1 MARNIVPR
9 IDKGADLGTPEK
21 NWNRLYVDT
30 VVANNVQGGNL
41 GAVEQSANSEA
52 TLRSIITNAG
62 GDLVS
67 ITIYD
72 DIPIATSF
80 TIPSNVHLNFKD
92 YGRLSPVDGATL
104 TIRGGISAGQWQIF
118 GTNGTIELYNQLVIY
133 PEWFGA
139 KRDGVTDDTIAL
151 QKCAE
156 STKEG
161 NIILGIGEYKVN
173 GQITIPKDVNLI
185 GQGMD
190 VSIINAEGATGIF
203 PDRAVVY
210 NAGYI
215 SPMSASLGLTINK
228 GTTVITFDSS
238 HGLSAGDVFFVYNP
252 TDFSWSMFRQYYKAG
267 EYYQVLSVISDTEVE
282 ITSPSY
288 DIYQYTDVDLYKLNG
303 TRSILK
309 NFTVIAPGPG
319 VNGIVRGVTLNYSH
333 NALIENVKAL
343 NSDNATMYLSH
354 SYESSIKNAVCI
366 QTTQD
371 PGFGTQYGL
380 SIGNSQNCDIQGFF
394 VGVRHGLTLGGGAEI
409 PACPNRG
416 ILIHDSTC
424 KNQSPGL
431 AACDMHGNTENCT
444 VDNINCF
451 NGGLTVTGHNNKHR
465 NINIYLGYYITD
477 NYPYIAINGGE
488 LKSMQQEFSNI
499 NITVP
504 GVITNP
510 RRPIIN
516 IGHNEAP
523 FNENT
528 TINGTIVFNNIN
540 IDAPLWD
547 EASTQYIMAIR
558 NRGSLIK
565 WGVVVNGLTHNCNNT
580 SVDGINS
587 PHTAVGIRTVSGSS
601 PDFVHV
607 NNVVS
612 EKRSPLFL
620 SSNDINVKVKGLR
633 ISGKISIPV
642 TSSQSY
648 AYQTVTFPFAFPKDP
663 YVVAQVR
670 NIASGAAMTVS
681 FVSDIKRD
689 YADIGVKTTDLN
701 ITFANETIDVHWIA
715 TLDEE

>member
-9 IDKGADLGTPEK
+9 TDKGADLGTTEK
-21 NWNRLYVDT
+21 RWNRVYADAVIAT
-30 VVANNVQGGNL
+30 NIQGGNL
-41 GAVEQSANSEA
+41 GAVEQSAGTEA
-52 TLRSIITNAG
+52 ALRSIITNAG
-62 GDLVS
+62 SNPVT

-72 DIPIATSF
+72 DIPIIATDLI
-80 TIPSNVHLNFKD
+80 IPSNVHLNFKD
-92 YGRLSPVDGATL
+92 NGRLSPIDGITL
-104 TIRGGISAGQWQIF
+104 TVEGSVSAGPWQIF
-118 GTNGTIELYNQLVIY
+118 GVNGTIELYNQIFTY

-139 KRDGVTDDTIAL
+139 KRDGITDDTIAL
-151 QKCAE
+151 QKCAN

-161 NIILGIGEYKVN
+161 TIILSVGEYIVN

-319 VNGIVRGVTLNYSH
+319 VNGIVRGVALNYSH

-343 NSDNATMYLSH
+343 NSDNATMSLSR

-380 SIGNSQNCDIQGFF
+380 IIGNSQNCDIQGFF

-409 PACPNRG
+409 PACTNRG
-416 ILIHDSTC
+416 ILIHDSIC

-444 VDNINCF
+444 VDNVNCF
-451 NGGLTVTGHNNKHR
+451 IGGLTVAGHNNKYR
-465 NINIYLGYYITD
+465 NMNIYLGYYITD
-477 NYPYIAINGGE
+477 DRAYTAINGTE

-504 GVITNP
+504 GVLTNP
-510 RRPIIN
+510 TRPLIN
-516 IGHNEAP
+516 IGENEFP
-523 FNENT
+523 FSEKT

-547 EASTQYIMAIR
+547 TAGTMHVMSIR
-558 NRGSLIK
+558 NRGSTVN
-565 WGVVVNGLTHNCNNT
+565 WGVVVNGFTSNCKNT
-580 SVDGINS
+580 SGSTDYACVYIG
-587 PHTAVGIRTVSGSS
+587 TVSGTP
-601 PDFVHV
+601 PDFVHLSNITYGDRRPLNLGS
-607 NNVVS
+607 NN
-612 EKRSPLFL
+612 
-620 SSNDINVKVKGLR
+620 INIKVRGLR
-633 ISGKISIPV
+633 ASGKISIPV

-648 AYQTVTFPFAFPKDP
+648 ANQIVNFPFVFPKAP

-670 NIASGAAMTVS
+670 GMMSGAARTVS
-681 FVSDIKRD
+681 YVGNIKEG
-689 YADIGVKTTDLN
+689 YANIGVKTTDPN
-701 ITFANETIDVHWIA
+701 ITFANETINVYWIA

>member
-30 VVANNVQGGNL
+30 VIANNVQGGNL
-41 GAVEQSANSEA
+41 GAVEQSASSEA

-92 YGRLSPVDGATL
+92 DGRLSPTDGIAL
-104 TIRGGISAGQWQIF
+104 IIEGNICAGPWQIF
-118 GTNGTIELYNQLVIY
+118 GVNGTIELYNQVFTY

-139 KRDGVTDDTIAL
+139 KHDGITDDTIAL
-151 QKCAE
+151 QKCAD

-161 NIILGIGEYKVN
+161 TIILSVGEYIVN
-173 GQITIPKDVNLI
+173 SQITIPKDVNLI

-190 VSIINAEGATGIF
+190 VSIINADGATGIF

-252 TDFSWSMFRQYYKAG
+252 TDFSWSGSRWYYKAG
-267 EYYQVLSVISDTEVE
+267 EYYQVLSVISDTEVN

-288 DIYQYTDVDLYKLNG
+288 DTYQYTDVDVYKLNG

-309 NFTVIAPGPG
+309 NFTIIAPGPG
-319 VNGIVRGVTLNYSH
+319 VNGIVRGVAVDYSH

-343 NSDNATMYLSH
+343 NSDNATMSLSH

-409 PACPNRG
+409 PACTNRG
-416 ILIHDSTC
+416 ILIHDSIC
-424 KNQSPGL
+424 KNQHPYL
-431 AACDMHGNTENCT
+431 TACGMHGNTENCT
-444 VDNINCF
+444 VDNVNCF
-451 NGGLTVTGHNNKHR
+451 VGGVNLAGHNNKHR
-465 NINIYLGYYITD
+465 NINIYLGSSRTD
-477 NYPYIAINGGE
+477 STAYIAIQATE
-488 LKSMQQEFSNI
+488 MKSTQHEFSNI
-499 NITVP
+499 NIVVP
-504 GVITNP
+504 GVLTNP
-510 RRPIIN
+510 TRGLIDVGGNSIPMDN
-516 IGHNEAP
+516 IQ
-523 FNENT
+523 T
-528 TINGTIVFNNIN
+528 TIGGTLVFNNIN

-547 EASTQYIMAIR
+547 TVGTFSTMEIR
-558 NRGSLIK
+558 NRGATVK
-565 WGVVVNGLTHNCNNT
+565 WGVVVNGFTSNCKNT
-580 SVDGINS
+580 SGS
-587 PHTAVGIRTVSGSS
+587 PSYACIAIGTVSGTS
-601 PDFVHV
+601 PDFVHLS
-607 NNVVS
+607 NITYGDR
-612 EKRSPLFL
+612 KPLYL
-620 SSNDINVKVKGLR
+620 GSNDKNVKVRGLR
-633 ISGKISIPV
+633 TSGKISIPV
-642 TSSQSY
+642 TSSQTY
-648 AYQTVTFPFAFPKDP
+648 ANQTVTFPFVFPKAP
-663 YVVAQVR
+663 YVVAQVKGM
-670 NIASGAAMTVS
+670 ASGAAVIVS
-681 FVSDIKRD
+681 YVSRIEED
-689 YADIGVKTTDLN
+689 YANIGVKTTDLN
-701 ITFANETIDVHWIA
+701 ITFANETLDVYWIA
-715 TLDEE
+715 TLDED